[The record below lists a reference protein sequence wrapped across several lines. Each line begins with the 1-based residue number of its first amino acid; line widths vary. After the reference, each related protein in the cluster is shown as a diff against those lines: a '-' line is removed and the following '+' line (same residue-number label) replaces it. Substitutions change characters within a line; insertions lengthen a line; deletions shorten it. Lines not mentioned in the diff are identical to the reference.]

1 MATLNAGDIK
11 STTQENALLEAAMKL
26 QIKERD
32 TASNPNNKNN
42 VNVQINTDSGTA
54 TITATLS
61 VIQVVNSTTGAIE
74 FKAEEY
80 LT

>member
-1 MATLNAGDIK
+1 MATLSSGAIK
-11 STTQENALLEAAMKL
+11 STTQENALLESAMML

-32 TASNPNNKNN
+32 TNSNPNNKNN

-54 TITATLS
+54 TITATLPIVQ
-61 VIQVVNSTTGAIE
+61 VINSTGAIE